1 MALRLEVFETPETT
15 ARPETVVLD
24 TSALEE
30 ARLAAY
36 DNGYRAGWDDAAAA
50 QDQDQ
55 TRVRADLARNL
66 QALSFTY
73 HEARSHMLQALRPL
87 VEDMVSR
94 LLPVLARESLG
105 GVILE
110 EIMPVAENLVDV
122 PVVLVINPSARPAVE
137 ALIAEATGLPLT
149 IEEEESLG
157 EGQAYLRF
165 GAEELRVDLDRAV
178 TDIAAAVRGFFELS
192 QQEKRHG

>member
-105 GVILE
+105 GMILE